1 MNKKTSKKTSVN
13 VAVGLEKA
21 YKKNPTKKNVPS
33 MKEAVLSIR
42 PADLTDATLR
52 NLFNKFKIAFPK
64 GTTNL
69 WQKKEYFDELFSLL
83 FPSPADR
90 KETKNIKLHLREEE
104 KNNIMSLS
112 GEDVFSTGFRRLLL
126 LHHAMQQ
133 NIKQVEQNI
142 VDYYNNVV
150 IPHACMPKASG
161 TTIDT
166 GLYVLGN
173 KKWFLGEFRE
183 IRMAVSDSVN
193 TFVEPFMGSGI
204 VALEACSQGCFRRI
218 ITNDLYWHKANYI
231 RALFHETDALK
242 GICLNLIPDHTTYDE
257 ARVQIQKYEKST
269 SEQVYP
275 DIAGYYRLLNYCED
289 TRPMKKSN
297 NKPLIKKER
306 FVETNPN
313 ALNNY
318 RNNLDYLWDIPAS
331 AKKVTVHSKDALD
344 IIKENNRK
352 NNLLFVDPPYPETID
367 YENGFSTKDFE
378 NLAKD
383 VINYK
388 GYFIFCCRITQ
399 SHRNCPSHKGI
410 YGMVDLHIKN
420 IIDHCFFGHKLY
432 YKDYL
437 YTINNVNAIE
447 RVITN
452 FPFTGCYH
460 YDTEEPWQGE

>member
-1 MNKKTSKKTSVN
+1 
-13 VAVGLEKA
+13 
-21 YKKNPTKKNVPS
+21 
-33 MKEAVLSIR
+33 
-42 PADLTDATLR
+42 
-52 NLFNKFKIAFPK
+52 
-64 GTTNL
+64 
-69 WQKKEYFDELFSLL
+69 
-83 FPSPADR
+83 
-90 KETKNIKLHLREEE
+90 
-104 KNNIMSLS
+104 
-112 GEDVFSTGFRRLLL
+112 
-126 LHHAMQQ
+126 
-133 NIKQVEQNI
+133 
-142 VDYYNNVV
+142 
-150 IPHACMPKASG
+150 
-161 TTIDT
+161 
-166 GLYVLGN
+166 
-173 KKWFLGEFRE
+173 
-183 IRMAVSDSVN
+183 
-193 TFVEPFMGSGI
+193 MGSGI
-204 VALEACSQGCFRRI
+204 VALEACNQGCFRRI
-218 ITNDLYWHKANYI
+218 ITNDNYWHKVNYI
-231 RALFHETDALK
+231 RALFHEPDTLK
-242 GICLNLIPDHTTYDE
+242 DICLKLRPDHATYDE
-257 ARVQIQKYEKST
+257 ARVQKKKYEKST

-275 DIAGYYRLLNYCED
+275 DIAGYYRLSNYCED

-306 FVETNPN
+306 FLETNQN
-313 ALNNY
+313 AQNNY
-318 RNNLDYLWDIPAS
+318 RKNLDFLWDIPVS

-388 GYFIFCCRITQ
+388 GYFIFCCRITH

-420 IIDHCFFGHKLY
+420 IIDRCFFGHKLY

-452 FPFTGCYH
+452 FAFTGCYL

>member
-13 VAVGLEKA
+13 VAAVLAEA
-21 YKKNPTKKNVPS
+21 YSNSGSS
-33 MKEAVLSIR
+33 MKKAVLSIR
-42 PADLTDATLR
+42 PYLTDATPRIL
-52 NLFNKFKIAFPK
+52 LKEYGITIPK
-64 GTTNL
+64 KSKNF
-69 WQKKEYFDELFSLL
+69 WQKKECLNELFSLL
-83 FPSPADR
+83 FPNPSD
-90 KETKNIKLHLREEE
+90 KKKTKNIKLHLKEEE
-104 KNNIMSLS
+104 KNIIMSLS
-112 GEDVFSTGFRRLLL
+112 GEDVFSNGFRQLLL
-126 LHHAMQQ
+126 LHYAIQQ
-133 NIKQVEQNI
+133 QKNIKQVEQNI
-142 VDYYNNVV
+142 IDYYDTVV
-150 IPHACMPKASG
+150 IPQACMPKASG
-161 TTIDT
+161 ITTDT

-183 IRMAVSDSVN
+183 ILKAVPDFVK

-204 VALEACSQGCFRRI
+204 VALEACNRGCFRRI
-218 ITNDLYWHKANYI
+218 ITNDIYWHKANYI
-231 RALFHETDALK
+231 RALFHEPDALK
-242 GICLNLIPDHTTYDE
+242 GICLNLRPDHATYDK

-297 NKPLIKKER
+297 NRPLIKKER

-378 NLAKD
+378 HLAKD

-388 GYFIFCCRITQ
+388 GYFIFCCRITH

-420 IIDHCFFGHKLY
+420 IIDRCFFGHKLY

-452 FPFTGCYH
+452 FPFTDCYH
-460 YDTEEPWQGE
+460 YDTGQPWQGE

>member
-13 VAVGLEKA
+13 VAVGLVEA
-21 YKKNPTKKNVPS
+21 YNKSGSS
-33 MKEAVLSIR
+33 MKKAVLSIR
-42 PADLTDATLR
+42 PSDLTDATLR
-52 NLFNKFKIAFPK
+52 NLFKKYKIAVPK

-69 WQKKEYFDELFSLL
+69 WQKKEYFDELSAMLFSK
-83 FPSPADR
+83 PSDR
-90 KETKNIKLHLREEE
+90 KETTNVKLHLTDDE
-104 KNNIMSLS
+104 KAIIQKLS
-112 GEDVFSTGFRRLLL
+112 GEAVFSTGFRRLLL
-126 LHHAMQQ
+126 LHYAMQQQ

-142 VDYYNNVV
+142 VDYYNTVV

-161 TTIDT
+161 ITTDT

-183 IRMAVSDSVN
+183 ILRSVPDSVK

-204 VALEACSQGCFRRI
+204 VTFETCNQGCFRRI
-218 ITNDLYWHKANYI
+218 ITNDIYWHKANYI
-231 RALFHETDALK
+231 RALFHEPDVLK
-242 GICLNLIPDHTTYDE
+242 GICLNLRPDHATYDK

-269 SEQVYP
+269 SKQVYP
-275 DIAGYYRLLNYCED
+275 DIAGYYRLSNYCED

-306 FVETNPN
+306 FLETNQN
-313 ALNNY
+313 AQNNY
-318 RNNLDYLWDIPAS
+318 RKNLDFLWDIPVS

-388 GYFIFCCRITQ
+388 GYFIFCCRITH

-420 IIDHCFFGHKLY
+420 IIDRCFFGHKLY

-460 YDTEEPWQGE
+460 YDTGQPWQGE